1 MAERILV
8 AGISGYIAK
17 HVAREFLEA
26 GYSVRGTVRSKTQ
39 SQQVRET
46 LRAFG
51 ADRLE
56 LVEADVLSDKG
67 WAEAVSSCD
76 GVAHLASPFPA
87 APPKNENDLIGPA
100 VEGTLR
106 VVRASAKAGV
116 PHFVQT
122 SSVAAALAGHDPSK
136 TRFNEDD
143 WSVSDSPT
151 INAHSKSKTLAG
163 RAAREFVANA
173 GGPCISPRSI
183 RDWSSV
189 PDAIPASAPRST
201 STGRCWRAST
211 RRFPSFTFASW
222 MSAMWRRRTGWRAR

>member
-106 VVRASAKAGV
+106 VVRASAKAGC
-116 PHFVQT
+116 HT
-122 SSVAAALAGHDPSK
+122 SSRPRRSRRPWPGTTLRKPGSMK
-136 TRFNEDD
+136 T
-143 WSVSDSPT
+143 
-151 INAHSKSKTLAG
+151 
-163 RAAREFVANA
+163 
-173 GGPCISPRSI
+173 
-183 RDWSSV
+183 
-189 PDAIPASAPRST
+189 
-201 STGRCWRAST
+201 TGA
-211 RRFPSFTFASW
+211 
-222 MSAMWRRRTGWRAR
+222 